1 MIGPESLA
9 GYYKE
14 LPIIVEDSQSIVDL
28 ILNEP
33 DRSMSVLNL
42 IVSSL
47 PLNSKEVLQQALW
60 KVVEITF
67 RQGVLPLIVEVNRFG
82 NPVERCEN

>member
-9 GYYKE
+9 GYHTE
-14 LPIIVEDSQSIVDL
+14 LPAIVEDSQSIADL

-33 DRSMSVLNL
+33 KRSMGELNL

-47 PLNSKEVLQQALW
+47 PPDSKEVLQRALW
-60 KVVEITF
+60 RVMEITF

-82 NPVERCEN
+82 NPVERSSN